1 MKKLVISAVLTF
13 GVLNLGVSNAAMDP
27 VVEKALQNICHS
39 SATDRLNNFKSVVKS
54 YNLTMDK
61 VANQV
66 VCNGEDIGTFAAE
79 NGAANTANFLRD
91 FQQGHVEVRDLAK
104 AETTQAPQA

>member
-1 MKKLVISAVLTF
+1 MKKLVITAVLTF

-39 SATDRLNNFKSVVKS
+39 SATDRLNNFKNVVKS
-54 YNLTMDK
+54 YNLTMKK
-61 VANQV
+61 VANNV

-79 NGAANTANFLRD
+79 HGAANTANFIRGH
-91 FQQGHVEVRDLAK
+91 QQGHVEVRDLA
-104 AETTQAPQA
+104 QAQTAQQPQA